1 MDVRSDVGAFVGT
14 LTPEC
19 WEVLFPITMSAS
31 DFATQ
36 KKRMGGFGMASR
48 SFPLSSILGPSEG
61 QGAVGTE
68 IELVQKVKKMLNVFS
83 VQGAGV
89 GELLFAG
96 CSRKGV
102 LEEKVLVTVTSDRY
116 ASWLQFCFHRNLDFL
131 RNCCSSLIYDL
142 IYFIY
147 CVFCVQ

>member
-1 MDVRSDVGAFVGT
+1 MRSDVGAFVGT

-19 WEVLFPITMSAS
+19 WEVLFPITMSS
-31 DFATQ
+31 NDFATQ

-48 SFPLSSILGPSEG
+48 SFPLSSILAPCEG
-61 QGAVGTE
+61 RGAVATE
-68 IELVQKVKKMLNVFS
+68 IELVQRVKKMLNVFS

-116 ASWLQFCFHRNLDFL
+116 TASFLFLFRCDRYLQFFTYSLSNLHHV
-131 RNCCSSLIYDL
+131 S
-142 IYFIY
+142 
-147 CVFCVQ
+147 